1 MFIVFFFF
9 VFRIVCIRHRR
20 KVHIRYLISDEFL
33 VFIWV
38 LLFFLYKKSGLS
50 SGNTAAHS
58 TANLRHVVYTRI
70 VQCYYLSILIH
81 DQGMHPNTS
90 VS

>member
-38 LLFFLYKKSGLS
+38 LLFFC
-50 SGNTAAHS
+50 TR
-58 TANLRHVVYTRI
+58 NLGCPVATLPPTPQLTYAMW
-70 VQCYYLSILIH
+70 SIR
-81 DQGMHPNTS
+81 
-90 VS
+90 VSCNATIYPS